1 MRGDQRLTGGR
12 DVPGFGYAHGC
23 PRKIHDG
30 IGIASSY
37 QVGNPGAIKA
47 RRDPADRPTTGRDRC
62 LLGRRGDFRHSAAAG
77 GRGQPRPNHWTA
89 EDFRGHHCK
98 HLEES
103 RRLRPASTEQAM
115 TRPPKRSMFAGDG
128 VAAPLQHA
136 TFRRIWLAS
145 LLSNLGLLIQAV
157 GAAWAMTQMTS
168 SADKVALVQTALML
182 PVMLIS
188 MPAGAI
194 ADMYD
199 RRIVALISLA
209 IALSGATALTVLAWL
224 GLVTPETLLALCFV
238 VGSGMAL
245 FGPAWQSSVTEQ
257 VPPETLPSAVALNG
271 ISYNIA
277 RSFGPA
283 IGGIVVAAA
292 GAVAAF
298 AANAVLYLPLLIVL
312 FLWRRTSQPSRL
324 PRERLNR
331 AIVSGVRYIANSP
344 AIKIVLTRTLV
355 TGLIGGSVSALMP
368 LVARDLLHG
377 GAQTY
382 GIMLGAFGMGAVIG
396 ALNITEVRKRM
407 SGEAAIRACALSM
420 GGAIAAVALSR
431 EPVLTAAALV
441 IAGAVWMLAVA
452 LFNIGVQLSAPRWV
466 AGRSLAAFQASI
478 AGGIAIGSWGWGRL
492 TDAVGVEA
500 ALLVS
505 AALMLASP
513 LLGLWLQMPRI
524 GARNEDAE
532 VLADPEVQL
541 SLTARSGPLV
551 VEIEYRVAQD
561 NARAFHNV
569 MQEVQLSRQR
579 NGAYGWS
586 IARDIADPEL
596 WTERY
601 HCPTWLDYLRQRN
614 RSTQS
619 ERALHQRAIGFHL
632 GPDPVRVRRMLE
644 RPFGSVRW
652 KEDTPDRAVS
662 EVLPVTSSAAGG
674 ST

>member
-1 MRGDQRLTGGR
+1 MNEQPTR
-12 DVPGFGYAHGC
+12 
-23 PRKIHDG
+23 
-30 IGIASSY
+30 ASLAPDSITA
-37 QVGNPGAIKA
+37 P
-47 RRDPADRPTTGRDRC
+47 
-62 LLGRRGDFRHSAAAG
+62 FRHSI
-77 GRGQPRPNHWTA
+77 
-89 EDFRGHHCK
+89 
-98 HLEES
+98 
-103 RRLRPASTEQAM
+103 
-115 TRPPKRSMFAGDG
+115 
-128 VAAPLQHA
+128 
-136 TFRRIWLAS
+136 FRRIWLAS
-145 LLSNLGLLIQAV
+145 VLSNLGILIQGV
-157 GAAWAMTQMTS
+157 GAAWAMTQMAS
-168 SADKVALVQTALML
+168 SADKIALVQTALML

-194 ADMYD
+194 ADMHD
-199 RRIVALISLA
+199 RRIVALISLS

-224 GLVTPETLLALCFV
+224 NMVTPNILLGLCFV

-257 VPPETLPSAVALNG
+257 VPSETLPSAVALNG

-298 AANAVLYLPLLIVL
+298 AANALLYLPLMVVL
-312 FLWRRTSQPSRL
+312 FLWNRTSEPSRL

-344 AIKIVLTRTLV
+344 SIRIVLTRTLV

-382 GIMLGAFGMGAVIG
+382 GIMLGAFGVGAVIG
-396 ALNITEVRKRM
+396 ALNIAEVRRRLT
-407 SGEAAIRACALSM
+407 GEAAVRACAISM
-420 GGAIAAVALSR
+420 AGAIAAIALSR

-478 AGGIAIGSWGWGRL
+478 AGGIAIGSWGWGHL
-492 TDAVGVEA
+492 TDAYGVET

-505 AALMLASP
+505 SSLMFVSP
-513 LLGLWLQMPRI
+513 LLGLWLRMPRV
-524 GARNEDAE
+524 GARNEDAG

-541 SLTARSGPLV
+541 ALTGRSGPLV
-551 VEIEYRVAQD
+551 VEIEYRVDQE

-601 HCPTWLDYLRQRN
+601 HCPTWFDYLRQRN

-619 ERALHQRAIGFHL
+619 ERALHQRAMDFHL
-632 GPDPVRVRRMLE
+632 GPDPVRIRRMLE

-652 KEDTPDRAVS
+652 KEDSPDRAAN
-662 EVLPVTSSAAGG
+662 EVLPVTTTAAGS

>member
-1 MRGDQRLTGGR
+1 
-12 DVPGFGYAHGC
+12 
-23 PRKIHDG
+23 
-30 IGIASSY
+30 
-37 QVGNPGAIKA
+37 
-47 RRDPADRPTTGRDRC
+47 
-62 LLGRRGDFRHSAAAG
+62 
-77 GRGQPRPNHWTA
+77 
-89 EDFRGHHCK
+89 
-98 HLEES
+98 
-103 RRLRPASTEQAM
+103 M
-115 TRPPKRSMFAGDG
+115 TQPPKRADSIS
-128 VAAPLQHA
+128 APLRHSI
-136 TFRRIWLAS
+136 FRRIWLAS
-145 LLSNLGLLIQAV
+145 LLSNLGILIQGV

-168 SADKVALVQTALML
+168 AADKIALVQTALML
-182 PVMLIS
+182 PVMLIA

-194 ADMYD
+194 ADMHD
-199 RRIVALISLA
+199 RRIVAMVSLA
-209 IALSGATALTVLAWL
+209 IALAGATTLTILTWL
-224 GLVTPETLLALCFV
+224 NLVTPNILLALCFV

-245 FGPAWQSSVTEQ
+245 FGPAWQSSVSEQ
-257 VPPETLPSAVALNG
+257 VPSETLPAAVALNG

-283 IGGIVVAAA
+283 IGGIVVATA

-298 AANAVLYLPLLIVL
+298 AANALLYIPLLVVL
-312 FLWRRTSQPSRL
+312 FLWERVSEPSRL
-324 PRERLNR
+324 PRERLSR
-331 AIVSGVRYIANSP
+331 AIVSGVRYITNSP
-344 AIKIVLTRTLV
+344 SIKIVLTRTMV
-355 TGLIGGSVSALMP
+355 TGIIGGAVSALMP

-382 GIMLGAFGMGAVIG
+382 GIMLGAFGMGAVVG
-396 ALNITEVRKRM
+396 ALNISEIRRRL
-407 SGEAAIRACALSM
+407 SGEAAVRACALSM
-420 GGAIAAVALSR
+420 AGAIAAVALSK
-431 EPVLTAAALV
+431 EPVITAAALV

-492 TDAVGVEA
+492 TDLAGVET

-505 AALMLASP
+505 AALMFLSP
-513 LLGLWLQMPRI
+513 LLGIWLRMPPI
-524 GARNEDAE
+524 GARNEAATE
-532 VLADPEVQL
+532 ALADPEVKLQL
-541 SLTARSGPLV
+541 TGRSGPLV
-551 VEIEYRVAQD
+551 VEIEYRVSQD

-614 RSTQS
+614 RATQS
-619 ERALHQRAIGFHL
+619 ERELHQNAIAFHL

-652 KEDTPDRAVS
+652 KDETPDRAAN
-662 EVLPVTSSAAGG
+662 EVIPVVATAAGS

>member
-1 MRGDQRLTGGR
+1 MTDQ
-12 DVPGFGYAHGC
+12 
-23 PRKIHDG
+23 
-30 IGIASSY
+30 
-37 QVGNPGAIKA
+37 
-47 RRDPADRPTTGRDRC
+47 
-62 LLGRRGDFRHSAAAG
+62 
-77 GRGQPRPNHWTA
+77 
-89 EDFRGHHCK
+89 
-98 HLEES
+98 
-103 RRLRPASTEQAM
+103 
-115 TRPPKRSMFAGDG
+115 PKRSRFAPDSI
-128 VAAPLQHA
+128 AAPLRHA
-136 TFRRIWLAS
+136 VFRRIWLAS
-145 LLSNLGLLIQAV
+145 LVSNLGILIQGV
-157 GAAWAMTQMTS
+157 GAAWAMTQMTT

-182 PVMLIS
+182 PIMLIA

-194 ADMYD
+194 ADMHD
-199 RRIVALISLA
+199 RRVVAMVSLA
-209 IALSGATALTVLAWL
+209 IALVGATALTVLAWL
-224 GLVTPETLLALCFV
+224 GLVTPNILLALCFV

-245 FGPAWQSSVTEQ
+245 FGPAWQASVSEQ
-257 VPPETLPSAVALNG
+257 VPAETLPAAVALNG

-283 IGGIVVAAA
+283 VGGIVVATA

-298 AANAVLYLPLLIVL
+298 AVNAVLYLPLMVVL
-312 FLWRRTSQPSRL
+312 FLWNRTHEPSRL

-344 AIKIVLTRTLV
+344 SIRIVLIRTLV
-355 TGLIGGSVSALMP
+355 TGVIGGSISALMP

-382 GIMLGAFGMGAVIG
+382 GVMLGAFGMGAVFG
-396 ALNITEVRKRM
+396 ALNISEVRRRM
-407 SGEAAIRACALSM
+407 SGEAAVRACTISLA
-420 GGAIAAVALSR
+420 GAIAAVALSTNAI
-431 EPVLTAAALV
+431 LTAIALV
-441 IAGAVWMLAVA
+441 LAGAVWMLAVA

-478 AGGIAIGSWGWGRL
+478 AGGIAIGSWGWGHL
-492 TDAVGVEA
+492 TDLAGVEI

-505 AALMLASP
+505 AGLMLLSP
-513 LLGLWLQMPRI
+513 LLGIWLRMPPV
-524 GARNEDAE
+524 GARNEDATE
-532 VLADPEVQL
+532 LLADPEVRL
-541 SLTARSGPLV
+541 SLTGRSGPLV

-601 HCPTWLDYLRQRN
+601 HCPTWLDYLRQRS
-614 RSTQS
+614 RATQS
-619 ERALHQRAIGFHL
+619 ERALHQRAIDFHL
-632 GPDPVRVRRMLE
+632 GPDPIRVRRMLE

-652 KEDTPDRAVS
+652 KEDTPDRAAN
-662 EVLPVTSSAAGG
+662 EVLPVVATAAGS

>member
-1 MRGDQRLTGGR
+1 MTKQARL
-12 DVPGFGYAHGC
+12 
-23 PRKIHDG
+23 
-30 IGIASSY
+30 
-37 QVGNPGAIKA
+37 Q
-47 RRDPADRPTTGRDRC
+47 
-62 LLGRRGDFRHSAAAG
+62 
-77 GRGQPRPNHWTA
+77 
-89 EDFRGHHCK
+89 
-98 HLEES
+98 
-103 RRLRPASTEQAM
+103 
-115 TRPPKRSMFAGDG
+115 MFAADG
-128 VAAPLQHA
+128 VAAPLRHSA
-136 TFRRIWLAS
+136 FRRIWLAS

-182 PVMLIS
+182 PVMLIA

-199 RRIVALISLA
+199 RRVVALVSLS
-209 IALSGATALTVLAWL
+209 IALVGASALTVLAWL
-224 GLVTPETLLALCFV
+224 DHLTPEILLAFCFL
-238 VGSGMAL
+238 VGSGNAL
-245 FGPAWQSSVTEQ
+245 FGPAWQSSVSEQ
-257 VPPETLPSAVALNG
+257 VPSETLPSAVALNG

-283 IGGIVVAAA
+283 IGGIIVATA

-298 AANAVLYLPLLIVL
+298 AANTVLYFPLMVVL
-312 FLWRRTSQPSRL
+312 FLWRRSSEPSRL

-344 AIKIVLTRTLV
+344 PIKIVLARTLV
-355 TGLIGGSVSALMP
+355 TGVMGGSVSALMP
-368 LVARDLLHG
+368 LVVRDLLHG

-396 ALNITEVRKRM
+396 ALNIGSVRGRM
-407 SGEAAIRACALSM
+407 SGEAAVRACTLSM
-420 GGAIAAVALSR
+420 AGAIAAVALSR
-431 EPVLTAAALV
+431 SPVLTAAALV
-441 IAGAVWMLAVA
+441 VAGMVWMLAVA

-478 AGGIAIGSWGWGRL
+478 AGGIAMGSWGWGRL
-492 TDAVGVEA
+492 TDAAGVET

-505 AALMLASP
+505 AGLMLVSP
-513 LLGLWLQMPRI
+513 LLGLWLGMPPV

-532 VLADPEVQL
+532 VLADPEVRL
-541 SLTARSGPLV
+541 SLTGRSGPLV
-551 VEIEYRVAQD
+551 VEIEYRVAQE

-569 MQEVQLSRQR
+569 MQDVQLSRQR

-586 IARDIADPEL
+586 VARDISDPEL

-632 GPDPVRVRRMLE
+632 GPDPIRVRRMLE

-652 KEDTPDRAVS
+652 KEETPDRAAN
-662 EVLPVTSSAAGG
+662 EVLPVATAAG
-674 ST
+674 SSP

>member
-1 MRGDQRLTGGR
+1 M
-12 DVPGFGYAHGC
+12 
-23 PRKIHDG
+23 
-30 IGIASSY
+30 
-37 QVGNPGAIKA
+37 
-47 RRDPADRPTTGRDRC
+47 
-62 LLGRRGDFRHSAAAG
+62 
-77 GRGQPRPNHWTA
+77 
-89 EDFRGHHCK
+89 
-98 HLEES
+98 
-103 RRLRPASTEQAM
+103 TE
-115 TRPPKRSMFAGDG
+115 PPKRSLFAADG
-128 VAAPLQHA
+128 VAAPLRHA
-136 TFRRIWLAS
+136 VFRRIWLAS
-145 LLSNLGLLIQAV
+145 LLSNLGLLIQGV

-182 PVMLIS
+182 PIMLIS

-199 RRIVALISLA
+199 RRIVALVSLS
-209 IALSGATALTVLAWL
+209 IALIGATALSVLAWL
-224 GLVTPETLLALCFV
+224 GLVTPEILLAFCFI

-245 FGPAWQSSVTEQ
+245 FGPAWQSSVSEQ
-257 VPPETLPSAVALNG
+257 VPAETLPSAVALNG

-283 IGGIVVAAA
+283 IGGIVVATA

-298 AANAVLYLPLLIVL
+298 AANAVLYIPLLVVL
-312 FLWRRTSQPSRL
+312 FLWRRTNEPSRL

-344 AIKIVLTRTLV
+344 SIRIVLARTLV
-355 TGLIGGSVSALMP
+355 TGVLGGSVSALMP

-382 GIMLGAFGMGAVIG
+382 GIMLGAFGVGAVIG
-396 ALNITEVRKRM
+396 ALNIGEIRKRM
-407 SGEAAIRACALSM
+407 SGEAAVRACALSM
-420 GGAIAAVALSR
+420 GGAIAAVALSKS
-431 EPVLTAAALV
+431 PVLTAAALV
-441 IAGAVWMLAVA
+441 LAGAVWMLAVA

-478 AGGIAIGSWGWGRL
+478 AGGIAVGSWGWGRL
-492 TDAVGVEA
+492 TDAAGVET

-505 AALMLASP
+505 AALMFASP
-513 LLGLWLQMPRI
+513 LLGLWLGMPRV

-532 VLADPEVQL
+532 VLADPEVRL
-541 SLTARSGPLV
+541 SLTGRSGPLV
-551 VEIEYRVAQD
+551 VEIEYRVDQE

-619 ERALHQRAIGFHL
+619 ERALHQRAMDFHL

-652 KEDTPDRAVS
+652 KDDTPDRAAN
-662 EVLPVTSSAAGG
+662 EVLPVATAAGS

>member
-1 MRGDQRLTGGR
+1 
-12 DVPGFGYAHGC
+12 
-23 PRKIHDG
+23 
-30 IGIASSY
+30 
-37 QVGNPGAIKA
+37 
-47 RRDPADRPTTGRDRC
+47 
-62 LLGRRGDFRHSAAAG
+62 
-77 GRGQPRPNHWTA
+77 
-89 EDFRGHHCK
+89 
-98 HLEES
+98 
-103 RRLRPASTEQAM
+103 M
-115 TRPPKRSMFAGDG
+115 TVKSKRSMFASDG
-128 VAAPLQHA
+128 VAAPLRYA

-199 RRIVALISLA
+199 RRIVALVSLS
-209 IALSGATALTVLAWL
+209 IALSGATALTVLAWF
-224 GLVTPETLLALCFV
+224 GMTTPETLLGFCFV

-257 VPPETLPSAVALNG
+257 VPAETLPSAVALNG

-283 IGGIVVAAA
+283 IGGIVVATA

-298 AANAVLYLPLLIVL
+298 AANAVLYIPLLVVL

-344 AIKIVLTRTLV
+344 SIKIVLTRTLV

-441 IAGAVWMLAVA
+441 VAGAVWMLAVA

-505 AALMLASP
+505 AVLMLASP

-541 SLTARSGPLV
+541 SLTGRSGPLV

-619 ERALHQRAIGFHL
+619 ERALHQRAMDFHR
-632 GPDPVRVRRMLE
+632 GPDAVRVRRMLE

>member
-1 MRGDQRLTGGR
+1 M
-12 DVPGFGYAHGC
+12 
-23 PRKIHDG
+23 
-30 IGIASSY
+30 
-37 QVGNPGAIKA
+37 
-47 RRDPADRPTTGRDRC
+47 
-62 LLGRRGDFRHSAAAG
+62 
-77 GRGQPRPNHWTA
+77 
-89 EDFRGHHCK
+89 
-98 HLEES
+98 
-103 RRLRPASTEQAM
+103 TEQ
-115 TRPPKRSMFAGDG
+115 PQRSMFAGDG
-128 VAAPLQHA
+128 VAAPLRHI

-199 RRIVALISLA
+199 RRIVAIVSLL

-224 GLVTPETLLALCFV
+224 GLITPTTLLAFCFI

-245 FGPAWQSSVTEQ
+245 FGPAWQSSVSEQ
-257 VPPETLPSAVALNG
+257 VPTETLPSAVALNG

-283 IGGIVVAAA
+283 IGGIVVATA

-298 AANAVLYLPLLIVL
+298 AANAALYLPLLAVL
-312 FLWRRTSQPSRL
+312 FLWRRENAPSRL

-344 AIKIVLTRTLV
+344 PIKIVLARTMI

-368 LVARDLLHG
+368 LVTRDLLHG

-396 ALNITEVRKRM
+396 ALNISEVRKRLG
-407 SGEAAIRACALSM
+407 GEAAIRACAISM
-420 GGAIAAVALSR
+420 GGSIAAVALSHER
-431 EPVLTAAALV
+431 VLTAAALV
-441 IAGAVWMLAVA
+441 VAGASWMLAVA

-478 AGGIAIGSWGWGRL
+478 SGGIAIGSWGWGRL
-492 TDAVGVEA
+492 TDTAGVEA

-505 AALMLASP
+505 ATLMLLSP
-513 LLGLWLQMPRI
+513 LLGHWLHMPRV

-619 ERALHQRAIGFHL
+619 ERALHQSAIDFHL

-652 KEDTPDRAVS
+652 KEDTPDRAS
-662 EVLPVTSSAAGG
+662 REVLPVASAAAG
-674 ST
+674 SST

>member
-1 MRGDQRLTGGR
+1 MTDQ
-12 DVPGFGYAHGC
+12 
-23 PRKIHDG
+23 
-30 IGIASSY
+30 
-37 QVGNPGAIKA
+37 
-47 RRDPADRPTTGRDRC
+47 
-62 LLGRRGDFRHSAAAG
+62 
-77 GRGQPRPNHWTA
+77 
-89 EDFRGHHCK
+89 
-98 HLEES
+98 
-103 RRLRPASTEQAM
+103 
-115 TRPPKRSMFAGDG
+115 PKRSRFATDSI
-128 VAAPLQHA
+128 AAPLRHPV
-136 TFRRIWLAS
+136 FRRIWLAS
-145 LLSNLGLLIQAV
+145 LVSNLGILIQGV

-194 ADMYD
+194 ADMHD
-199 RRIVALISLA
+199 RRIVALVSLS
-209 IALSGATALTVLAWL
+209 IALSGATALTVLAWFN
-224 GLVTPETLLALCFV
+224 LVTPNVLLALCFV

-245 FGPAWQSSVTEQ
+245 FGPAWQASVSEQ
-257 VPPETLPSAVALNG
+257 VPAETLPSAVALNG

-283 IGGIVVAAA
+283 IGGIVVATA

-298 AANAVLYLPLLIVL
+298 AVNAVLYLPLMVVL
-312 FLWRRTSQPSRL
+312 FLWNRTHEPSRL

-331 AIVSGVRYIANSP
+331 AMVSGVRYIANSP
-344 AIKIVLTRTLV
+344 SIRIVLSRTLV

-396 ALNITEVRKRM
+396 ALNIAEVRKRL
-407 SGEAAIRACALSM
+407 SGEAAVRACAISM
-420 GGAIAAVALSR
+420 AGAIASVALSTNA
-431 EPVLTAAALV
+431 VLTAAALV
-441 IAGAVWMLAVA
+441 LAGGVWMLAVA

-478 AGGIAIGSWGWGRL
+478 AGGIAVGSWGWGHL
-492 TDAVGVEA
+492 TDYAGVET

-505 AALMLASP
+505 AGLMLLSP
-513 LLGLWLQMPRI
+513 LLGIWLRMPPV
-524 GARNEDAE
+524 GARNEAASE
-532 VLADPEVQL
+532 VLADPEVRL
-541 SLTARSGPLV
+541 SLTGRSGPLV

-561 NARAFHNV
+561 NARLFHNV

-614 RSTQS
+614 RATQS
-619 ERALHQRAIGFHL
+619 ERALHQRAIDFHL
-632 GPDPVRVRRMLE
+632 GPDPIRVRRMLE

-652 KEDTPDRAVS
+652 KEDTPDTAAN
-662 EVLPVTSSAAGG
+662 EVLPVATAAGS

>member
-1 MRGDQRLTGGR
+1 MTDQ
-12 DVPGFGYAHGC
+12 
-23 PRKIHDG
+23 
-30 IGIASSY
+30 
-37 QVGNPGAIKA
+37 
-47 RRDPADRPTTGRDRC
+47 
-62 LLGRRGDFRHSAAAG
+62 
-77 GRGQPRPNHWTA
+77 
-89 EDFRGHHCK
+89 
-98 HLEES
+98 
-103 RRLRPASTEQAM
+103 
-115 TRPPKRSMFAGDG
+115 PKRSRFAADSI
-128 VAAPLQHA
+128 AAPLRHA
-136 TFRRIWLAS
+136 VFRRIWLAS
-145 LLSNLGLLIQAV
+145 LVSNLGILIQGV

-182 PVMLIS
+182 PIMLIS

-194 ADMYD
+194 ADMHD
-199 RRIVALISLA
+199 RRIVALVSLG
-209 IALSGATALTVLAWL
+209 IALAGATALTVLAWFNM
-224 GLVTPETLLALCFV
+224 VNPNILLALCFV

-245 FGPAWQSSVTEQ
+245 FGPAWQASVSEQ
-257 VPPETLPSAVALNG
+257 VPAETLPSAVALNG

-283 IGGIVVAAA
+283 IGGIVVATA

-298 AANAVLYLPLLIVL
+298 ATNALLYLPLMVVL
-312 FLWRRTSQPSRL
+312 FMWNRAHEPSRL
-324 PRERLNR
+324 PRERLTR
-331 AIVSGVRYIANSP
+331 AMVSGARYITNSP
-344 AIKIVLTRTLV
+344 SIRIVLIRTLV

-396 ALNITEVRKRM
+396 ALNIAEVRKRM
-407 SGEAAIRACALSM
+407 SGEAAVRACAISM
-420 GGAIAAVALSR
+420 AGAIAAVALSTQAI
-431 EPVLTAAALV
+431 LTAAALV
-441 IAGAVWMLAVA
+441 LAGGVWMLAVA

-478 AGGIAIGSWGWGRL
+478 AGGIAVGSWGWGHL
-492 TDAVGVEA
+492 TDAYGVET

-505 AALMLASP
+505 AGLMLLSP
-513 LLGLWLQMPRI
+513 LLGIWLRMPPI
-524 GARNEDAE
+524 GARNEAATE
-532 VLADPEVQL
+532 VLADPEVRL
-541 SLTARSGPLV
+541 SLTGRSGPLV

-561 NARAFHNV
+561 NARLFHNV

-614 RSTQS
+614 RATLS
-619 ERALHQRAIGFHL
+619 ERALHQRAIDFHL
-632 GPDPVRVRRMLE
+632 GPEPIRVRRMLE

-652 KEDTPDRAVS
+652 KEDTPDRAAN
-662 EVLPVTSSAAGG
+662 EVLPVVATAAGS

>member
-1 MRGDQRLTGGR
+1 M
-12 DVPGFGYAHGC
+12 
-23 PRKIHDG
+23 
-30 IGIASSY
+30 
-37 QVGNPGAIKA
+37 
-47 RRDPADRPTTGRDRC
+47 
-62 LLGRRGDFRHSAAAG
+62 
-77 GRGQPRPNHWTA
+77 
-89 EDFRGHHCK
+89 
-98 HLEES
+98 
-103 RRLRPASTEQAM
+103 TEL
-115 TRPPKRSMFAGDG
+115 PKRQRFDADS
-128 VAAPLQHA
+128 VAAPLRHA
-136 TFRRIWLAS
+136 VFRRIWLAS
-145 LLSNLGLLIQAV
+145 LLSNLGLLIQGV

-182 PVMLIS
+182 PIMLIS

-199 RRIVALISLA
+199 RRIVALVSLS
-209 IALSGATALTVLAWL
+209 IALAGATALSVLAWL
-224 GLVTPETLLALCFV
+224 GLVTPEILLAFCFI

-245 FGPAWQSSVTEQ
+245 FGPAWQSSVSEQ
-257 VPPETLPSAVALNG
+257 VPAETLPSAVALNG

-283 IGGIVVAAA
+283 IGGIVVATA

-298 AANAVLYLPLLIVL
+298 AANAVLYIPLLVVL
-312 FLWRRTSQPSRL
+312 FLWRRTSEPSRL

-331 AIVSGVRYIANSP
+331 AMVSGVRYIANSP
-344 AIKIVLTRTLV
+344 SIRIVLARTLV

-407 SGEAAIRACALSM
+407 TGEAAVRAW
-420 GGAIAAVALSR
+420 V
-431 EPVLTAAALV
+431 
-441 IAGAVWMLAVA
+441 AGAVWMLAVA

-492 TDAVGVEA
+492 TDAAGVEA

-505 AALMLASP
+505 AALMFASP
-513 LLGLWLQMPRI
+513 LLGLWLRMPPV
-524 GARNEDAE
+524 GARNEAAE
-532 VLADPEVQL
+532 VLADPEVRL
-541 SLTARSGPLV
+541 SLTGRSGPLV
-551 VEIEYRVAQD
+551 VEIEYRVDQE
-561 NARAFHNV
+561 NARAFHGV

-619 ERALHQRAIGFHL
+619 ERALHQRAMDFHL

-652 KEDTPDRAVS
+652 KEDTPDRAAN
-662 EVLPVTSSAAGG
+662 EVLPVATAAGS